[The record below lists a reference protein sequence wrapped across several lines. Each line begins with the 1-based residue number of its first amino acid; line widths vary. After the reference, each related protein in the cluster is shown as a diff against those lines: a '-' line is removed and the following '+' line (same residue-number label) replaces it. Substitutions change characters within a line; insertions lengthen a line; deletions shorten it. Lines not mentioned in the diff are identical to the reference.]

1 MAFSSGYMEI
11 VGSMIKTL
19 SRLAG
24 GANMPSRDQEIYQE
38 LAQVLYDVSLDDSVL
53 VRFKVELADVGEPV
67 VAEYHAVAINA
78 EGKRESDIDNSNQY
92 STVTDALYEL
102 RDFFIKNGQPSWN
115 VCELE
120 FNIITKELYTSF
132 VYN

>member
-1 MAFSSGYMEI
+1 MAFSSGYMEL

-24 GANMPSRDQEIYQE
+24 WGANMPSRDQEIYQE

-78 EGKRESDIDNSNQY
+78 EGKRESDIGNSNQY
-92 STVTDALYEL
+92 STVTDALL
-102 RDFFIKNGQPSWN
+102 
-115 VCELE
+115 
-120 FNIITKELYTSF
+120 
-132 VYN
+132 